1 MNALAPSAGVAE
13 INRLHSE
20 VQRCTA
26 DSRAALN
33 AALGFAWQAGRLL
46 KVERVRVDET
56 MHRGAWPLWVR
67 KNFRGSWRTAHR
79 YMRLAESISDSSFVS
94 GLSLRQAYFRLG
106 IATEP
111 KTRGGHAVA
120 PLPEYV
126 RLATRLVSEL
136 NRRRPRGTY
145 PAPLAETYRRDL
157 RALYEYLR
165 PLFGEVNQMPSG
177 VSKRA

>member
-1 MNALAPSAGVAE
+1 MNAPAPSAGVAE
-13 INRLHSE
+13 INRLHAE

-33 AALGFAWQAGRLL
+33 AALVAAWQAGRLL
-46 KVERVRVDET
+46 RGERTRVDET

-79 YMRLAESISDSSFVS
+79 YMKLAEAISDASFIS

-111 KTRGGHAVA
+111 KTRGGHAVP
-120 PLPEYV
+120 PLPDYV
-126 RLATRLVSEL
+126 RLATRLVSVL

-145 PAPLAETYRRDL
+145 PAPLAEAYRRDL
-157 RALYEYLR
+157 RTLYENLR
-165 PLFGEVNQMPSG
+165 PLFGEPNQMPPG